1 MTSYVDD
8 FNRADSTTVTG
19 WIESGDDWSIKSNML
34 APGISSLG
42 IITYNSPLTSDD
54 HYCQAVISVA
64 TSSSMGVYC
73 RADGTSFN
81 SGYLWRNNGSSW
93 NLFYNVGGSFT
104 SIASYAAGASNGDVA
119 KIQAVGSTITA
130 YVNGIQ
136 RASVTNTEVSSG
148 KYVGI
153 RCEASST
160 CRFDN
165 FAAADVGSIVL
176 PKRYSGSAWIDIPQ
190 TKIYVGSSWQN
201 SPQVTVQ

>member
-1 MTSYVDD
+1 MVAYSDN

-19 WIESGDDWSIKSNML
+19 WTESGDDWSIKSNTL
-34 APGISSLG
+34 APGISTLG
-42 IITYNSPLTSDD
+42 IITYSSPLSTDN
-54 HYCQAVISVA
+54 HYCEATISVA

-73 RADGTSFN
+73 RADGPSFN

-104 SIASYAAGASNGDVA
+104 SIASYAAAASNGDVA

-130 YVNGIQ
+130 YVNGVQ
-136 RASVTNTEVSSG
+136 RASVTNTQVTTG

-153 RCEASST
+153 RSEASST

-165 FAAADVGSIVL
+165 FSAADIGAAIPTKYYNGSAWINV
-176 PKRYSGSAWIDIPQ
+176 PAVKTYSGSA
-190 TKIYVGSSWQN
+190 WQN
-201 SPQVTVQ
+201 SPQVSIR